1 MTGQLACHFD
11 GQAVRLDND
20 DAWSTAFEMVF
31 DPLDLILRQ
40 FTRQEIEK
48 KLGDQL
54 TAGHH
59 AGTSSKWGAR
69 ALRINSRA
77 RCNRLLTAGTLNP
90 SISAISAFANPSIS
104 AKT

>member
-1 MTGQLACHFD
+1 MTGQLTCHFD

-20 DAWSTAFEMVF
+20 DAGRTAIEMVF
-31 DPLDLILRQ
+31 DPLHLILRQ
-40 FTRQEIEK
+40 FTRYEIEK
-48 KLGDQL
+48 QLGKLA
-54 TAGHH
+54 AGHH

-69 ALRINSRA
+69 AFRINSRA